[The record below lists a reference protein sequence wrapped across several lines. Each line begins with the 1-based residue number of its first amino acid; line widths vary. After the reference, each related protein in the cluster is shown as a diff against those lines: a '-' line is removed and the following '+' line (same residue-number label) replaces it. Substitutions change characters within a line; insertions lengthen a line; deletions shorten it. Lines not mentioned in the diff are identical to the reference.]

1 MLRRDV
7 GELAVAVSAHSF
19 STCVDCQSASGLAA
33 VSGKARKGSHNS
45 SLPRIHFPFDQ
56 CSTLAWSPEVRP
68 TRKVHLSA
76 VSLAQAFHHSWPCMQ
91 SLHTVSTPSG
101 GRRFPISGVKFP
113 RDLRTPRPRLDEVRT
128 AMLESLQA
136 VQRRA
141 QVVRAASVGS
151 LHSPTLAQ
159 SGQARR

>member
-68 TRKVHLSA
+68 TRRFISPLFLLPRHFITPGLACSLCIPFRHPVVAADSDIGCE
-76 VSLAQAFHHSWPCMQ
+76 VSKGSENSKA
-91 SLHTVSTPSG
+91 STG
-101 GRRFPISGVKFP
+101 
-113 RDLRTPRPRLDEVRT
+113 
-128 AMLESLQA
+128 
-136 VQRRA
+136 
-141 QVVRAASVGS
+141 
-151 LHSPTLAQ
+151 
-159 SGQARR
+159 